1 MLIFGYLGGILK
13 IVLKSQ
19 QHNPELLSRQ
29 LSCIIFLFVLIPLFY
44 SFLKHVAEF
53 PRQVIISLL
62 SIGIACLLFSQRV
75 VGASDLAV
83 EVTVLGEGVV
93 NGSGSYSSGNT
104 VNLTAEAKPGYVFKG
119 WSGDLAGK
127 ENPYVFEI
135 RSAIKAKAHFQP
147 VDSKIIYVNGQ
158 PALAGSFVA
167 KLNETGRRLLKRRS
181 NRVGNTRVY
190 RRNKVLDDLVS
201 IEWDSDA
208 KLSDSIMA
216 QNLSAN
222 ALKEVSE
229 KKSAL
234 KSQGVERQIK
244 EMMDSGNYEFVEPDW
259 LVGIDALP
267 TDSAFTDGKLWGL
280 RNTGQAGMDIQ
291 AVEAWDIT
299 KGSNEIV
306 VAVIDTGVRY
316 THKDLAANM
325 WKNPGEIAG
334 NGRDDDG
341 NGYVDDVHGINAIRD
356 SGDPK
361 DDNGHGTHV
370 AGTIGAVANGGG
382 KVVGVAWN
390 VKIMALKFLDAD
402 GGGGTSDEIEC
413 IDYAIANGAN
423 VINASFG
430 YYAYPRTVGSSYE
443 KEAINKAR
451 NAGVVFVAA
460 AGNGL
465 KYKGKYY
472 GPQDTDSI
480 PHYPS
485 CFPLDN
491 VISVAAI
498 SRNGQLANF
507 SEYGR
512 KSVDLAAPGVSI
524 YSTWH
529 SSDTSYH
536 SISGTSMAAPHVSGA
551 VALLLSR
558 EPDLTPSQVRQ
569 RLIDTAEPLQTLRN
583 KVVSG
588 GMLDAHAALLA
599 APRQALNLE
608 VTYSPEVPAK
618 DESFY
623 ISARVS
629 SPQPV
634 TGATVQAIMANGVA
648 YNLLDNGL
656 GDDAKAG
663 DGIYSVVAGTPNLA
677 TFELTVTAS
686 AQGFL
691 SATSNLPVK
700 TIFRPSNDD
709 FANPLP
715 LPSNRQKTSGD
726 NTHATVQSFEPLFE
740 RGVTGTVWYSWLPGQ
755 TGRARLSTF
764 GSSFDTTLAVY
775 QGGSLS
781 SLVPIA
787 SNDDHNDLQ
796 FTSEVTFDAQKD
808 KRYLVQVGGMRGLSG
823 GFQIKHP
830 QPTPKDD
837 DDDIVKIIPP
847 KILTKPIDL
856 SKIEGDSIELVVK
869 ATGTEPLEY
878 QWTLNGGKL
887 TGAVQSSYS
896 LPRITLEDYGLY
908 SVMVTNKARAAFGD
922 IADLTVRET
931 KEKAPNDDVENA
943 AILIGEEGSR
953 SVFTRNATGQTGEPD
968 HAVASAPLHS
978 VWWKWTA
985 PRSGKL
991 RLDTK
996 GSSFDTTLAAYRLVP
1011 EGGERRSRSN
1021 SPGPA
1026 PRLAPATKDAP
1037 AVVTLPGHGFS
1048 TGDRVRI
1055 TGLVGHAS
1063 ESAAFL
1069 ITVLN
1074 PNAFRLEGTKGASGL
1089 TLSPESKVNKP

>member
-1 MLIFGYLGGILK
+1 
-13 IVLKSQ
+13 
-19 QHNPELLSRQ
+19 
-29 LSCIIFLFVLIPLFY
+29 
-44 SFLKHVAEF
+44 
-53 PRQVIISLL
+53 
-62 SIGIACLLFSQRV
+62 
-75 VGASDLAV
+75 
-83 EVTVLGEGVV
+83 
-93 NGSGSYSSGNT
+93 
-104 VNLTAEAKPGYVFKG
+104 
-119 WSGDLAGK
+119 
-127 ENPYVFEI
+127 
-135 RSAIKAKAHFQP
+135 
-147 VDSKIIYVNGQ
+147 
-158 PALAGSFVA
+158 
-167 KLNETGRRLLKRRS
+167 
-181 NRVGNTRVY
+181 
-190 RRNKVLDDLVS
+190 
-201 IEWDSDA
+201 
-208 KLSDSIMA
+208 
-216 QNLSAN
+216 
-222 ALKEVSE
+222 
-229 KKSAL
+229 
-234 KSQGVERQIK
+234 
-244 EMMDSGNYEFVEPDW
+244 
-259 LVGIDALP
+259 
-267 TDSAFTDGKLWGL
+267 
-280 RNTGQAGMDIQ
+280 
-291 AVEAWDIT
+291 
-299 KGSNEIV
+299 
-306 VAVIDTGVRY
+306 
-316 THKDLAANM
+316 
-325 WKNPGEIAG
+325 
-334 NGRDDDG
+334 
-341 NGYVDDVHGINAIRD
+341 
-356 SGDPK
+356 
-361 DDNGHGTHV
+361 
-370 AGTIGAVANGGG
+370 
-382 KVVGVAWN
+382 
-390 VKIMALKFLDAD
+390 
-402 GGGGTSDEIEC
+402 
-413 IDYAIANGAN
+413 
-423 VINASFG
+423 
-430 YYAYPRTVGSSYE
+430 
-443 KEAINKAR
+443 
-451 NAGVVFVAA
+451 
-460 AGNGL
+460 
-465 KYKGKYY
+465 
-472 GPQDTDSI
+472 
-480 PHYPS
+480 
-485 CFPLDN
+485 
-491 VISVAAI
+491 
-498 SRNGQLANF
+498 
-507 SEYGR
+507 
-512 KSVDLAAPGVSI
+512 
-524 YSTWH
+524 
-529 SSDTSYH
+529 
-536 SISGTSMAAPHVSGA
+536 
-551 VALLLSR
+551 
-558 EPDLTPSQVRQ
+558 
-569 RLIDTAEPLQTLRN
+569 
-583 KVVSG
+583 
-588 GMLDAHAALLA
+588 
-599 APRQALNLE
+599 
-608 VTYSPEVPAK
+608 
-618 DESFY
+618 
-623 ISARVS
+623 
-629 SPQPV
+629 
-634 TGATVQAIMANGVA
+634 MANGVA

-663 DGIYSVVAGTPNLA
+663 DGIYSVVAGTPTLA

-691 SATSNLPVK
+691 SATSILPVK

>member
-1 MLIFGYLGGILK
+1 M
-13 IVLKSQ
+13 
-19 QHNPELLSRQ
+19 
-29 LSCIIFLFVLIPLFY
+29 
-44 SFLKHVAEF
+44 AEF

-201 IEWDSDA
+201 IEWDPDA

-222 ALKEVSE
+222 ALKDVSE

-259 LVGIDALP
+259 MVGIDALP

-334 NGRDDDG
+334 NGRDDDD
-341 NGYVDDVHGINAIRD
+341 NGYVDDVHGINAIRN

-390 VKIMALKFLDAD
+390 VKIMALKFLPAY
-402 GGGGTSDEIEC
+402 GRGSYSNAIEC
-413 IDYAIANGAN
+413 IDYAIANGADVMN
-423 VINASFG
+423 NSWG
-430 YYAYPRTVGSSYE
+430 GGSSSRSLGN
-443 KEAINKAR
+443 AINRAR
-451 NAGVVFVAA
+451 SAGIVFVAA
-460 AGNGL
+460 AGNG
-465 KYKGKYY
+465 GKDHI
-472 GPQDTDSI
+472 GDDNDNDT
-480 PHYPS
+480 HFYPS
-485 CFPLDN
+485 DYSMDN
-491 VISVAAI
+491 VISVAAVN
-498 SRNGQLANF
+498 RHGNLAGF
-507 SEYGR
+507 SNYGR
-512 KSVDLAAPGVSI
+512 TSVDLAAPGVSI
-524 YSTWH
+524 YSTYYK
-529 SSDTSYH
+529 SDTSYTTLQ
-536 SISGTSMAAPHVSGA
+536 GTSMAAPHVSGA

-634 TGATVQAIMANGVA
+634 TGATVQAILANDA

-663 DGIYSVVAGTPNLA
+663 DGIYSVVAETPNLA

-691 SATSNLPVK
+691 SATSILPVK

-808 KRYLVQVGGMRGLSG
+808 KRYLVQVGGMRGGSESG
-823 GFQIKHP
+823 GFQINHP

-908 SVMVTNKARAAFGD
+908 SVMVRNEAGFAFGD

-991 RLDTK
+991 RVDTK
-996 GSSFDTTLAAYRLVP
+996 GSSFDTTIAAYRLVP

-1063 ESAAFL
+1063 ESANFL

>member
-29 LSCIIFLFVLIPLFY
+29 LSCIIFLLVLIPLFY

-53 PRQVIISLL
+53 PRQVIITLL
-62 SIGIACLLFSQRV
+62 AIGAGCLLFSQRV
-75 VGASDLAV
+75 VGASNLAV

-325 WKNPGEIAG
+325 WENPGEIAG

-341 NGYVDDVHGINAIRD
+341 NEYVDDVHGINAIRN

-361 DDNGHGTHV
+361 DDHGHGTHV

-382 KVVGVAWN
+382 AAVGVAWN
-390 VKIMALKFLDAD
+390 VKIMALKFLPAH
-402 GGGGTSDEIEC
+402 GLGSYSNAIEC
-413 IDYAIANGAN
+413 IDYAIANGADVMN
-423 VINASFG
+423 NSWG
-430 YYAYPRTVGSSYE
+430 GGPSDRSLRT
-443 KEAINKAR
+443 AIDRAR
-451 NAGVVFVAA
+451 SAGIVFVAA
-460 AGNGL
+460 AGNGGRDQIGDDNDNF
-465 KYKGKYY
+465 KH
-472 GPQDTDSI
+472 
-480 PHYPS
+480 HYPS
-485 CFPLDN
+485 DYSLDN
-491 VISVAAI
+491 IISVAAVN
-498 SRNGQLANF
+498 RHGNLAGF
-507 SEYGR
+507 SNYGR
-512 KSVDLAAPGVSI
+512 TSVDLAAPGVSI
-524 YSTWH
+524 YSTYYK
-529 SSDTSYH
+529 SDTSYTTLQ
-536 SISGTSMAAPHVSGA
+536 GTSMAAPHVSGA

-663 DGIYSVVAGTPNLA
+663 DGIYSVVAGTPTLA

-691 SATSNLPVK
+691 SATSILPVK